1 MNTNISSIN
10 KFHFGIYGIL
20 LKNNSIL
27 LVTKSRGPYTGKL
40 DLPGGKPEHAELPKQ
55 TLCREILEE
64 TGVLINRADLFENYS
79 TVGHVIENGQNQ
91 YIHHLGMVYTILS
104 YDDSQI
110 INEMNE
116 EDSLGC
122 KWYPIESL
130 TASMLSPFAIE
141 VVAKLKE
148 IAF

>member
-1 MNTNISSIN
+1 MNTNLSSIN

-55 TLCREILEE
+55 TLTREILEE
-64 TGVLINRADLFENYS
+64 TGVLVNRAELFENYS
-79 TVGHVIENGQNQ
+79 TVGHMIENGINQ

-104 YDDSQI
+104 YDDSKL
-110 INEMNE
+110 INEMNA

-122 KWYPIESL
+122 QWYQLDAL
-130 TASMLSPFAIE
+130 TNDILSPFAQE
-141 VVAKLKE
+141 VVIALKE
-148 IAF
+148 AAF